1 MATTVKKEE
10 DQLGYESSY
19 SDDTTYLEDSM
30 TKKDHTAGGPQ
41 AQSNEL
47 PVRNQDVEYIGKRV
61 AKHCNFGLEDE
72 DDNIFRGTV
81 VKIVMN
87 KGGETKYFTIMYD
100 CGDEEGASKRD
111 LFSKMF

>member
-19 SDDTTYLEDSM
+19 SADTTYLEASM

-47 PVRNQDVEYIGKRV
+47 SVRNQDVEYIGKRV
-61 AKHCNFGLEDE
+61 AKQFDQEDE
-72 DDNIFRGTV
+72 EDDHIYRGKV
-81 VKIVMN
+81 VKIVEN
-87 KGGETKYFTIMYD
+87 KGGGTKFTIKYD
-100 CGDEEGASKRD
+100 DGDGEDVPKSE
-111 LFSKMF
+111 LFGKMF